1 MNKLWK
7 KISLVLM
14 SVLSVVCAVVPTTVF
29 ADADEDILVVAPT
42 IDNSN
47 GQLGLTI
54 TNVARAK
61 EVYNPGEDD
70 EKIANIKGRA
80 VGAAESA
87 PLTPLVYAD
96 ATTKNF
102 NVDADDQAEWKD
114 FSYIAFPGYNQ
125 HGNALG
131 STSDDSDQAASVV
144 STIGTSFNMLLEYIK
159 NITTKDFEDRSVF
172 ELAKF
177 FDKIGKGGNTIYIGL
192 PKDAAD
198 DATSDT
204 YMNIQY
210 GGVTAAQFE
219 AAGST
224 MDPELNGNYYA
235 YIEFFGPD
243 LPEGTPPKIVLQ
255 YKMPKGYAAGQKY
268 SEQWKDRT
276 ANDSSEIDYPQ
287 IDISWQGL
295 IRFAANAATR
305 GANTAIAN
313 ETFNSSGDDNIDSL
327 SNWFGNLIEKL
338 FASLGLYS
346 TAELM
351 TNGGTRG
358 AAYYMGVYP
367 YSWQKGF
374 NVVYWAAQV
383 VAFFILLVGILKLL
397 IRRNMAALGL
407 GDMKNTV
414 DLRAGILSYAETILM
429 MMLFPVFFTAMLQLN
444 ELIVDAFG
452 DLSSGSSITAGGFF
466 SNILYAIAYLCVMIK
481 LNVEYLVRA
490 ITVGTCYMI
499 SPITV
504 SSIALDPGR
513 KMYFNKQLRE
523 MFGNIFVQAFDAIC
537 YTVIAALAVG
547 TSKAIERII
556 LIYAFIPLNRWFKNN
571 VAGLEGTGGDR
582 IVDQADRARS
592 NFMGAA
598 FGNAGMALAHGVATG
613 AQRATD
619 NAAKKTAEAERDLNA
634 SIQQAKD
641 GAQNGNTKVR
651 SMEELSGQGAES
663 KGFDKNLAVQDIQEK
678 QKAYQDALAKQKRTE
693 TIAGGA
699 QFLTGLAALG
709 GGMLAAGDG
718 QNTSAW
724 FDMATGGGIVNGI
737 SNLRHGIGENSVS
750 NLSANRVNGMADNA
764 INNLQNGTWSSKGG
778 NNNSDWMEEQ
788 AQNDFGV
795 DGFSYDSAGNM
806 YGYWD
811 TTDMSPIQR
820 EMMENYARE
829 NNLDFQT
836 SADATHSQFAMPIS
850 KNDMRNE
857 DFRMHMG
864 NMGEI
869 AKNGENAE
877 IKYHTPI
884 AKSDVRGNMFKNTMH
899 DVAGTSDV
907 VKSNGR
913 YLGVFEPP
921 ARPAPG
927 TADIMVGSPPTGGS
941 GSIGPDNPP
950 PPPPG
955 GESAI
960 PMMDNSTMEV
970 VHKRLSEAGII
981 SEYNADK
988 GTVMFDANPSDLQN
1002 SRTVAVFDDVKN
1014 MMENGGQTVI
1024 FRDDKGSTVTRTI
1037 TNAEYAKPDFN
1048 RQEWIQQ
1055 NKPGENYKILSHSD
1069 NIDTYRQRNIHTEE
1083 VIHKTAPVEQPAPQS
1098 QPRNDTPRSTPGD
1111 YYANNE
1117 FNRNNH
1123 NNHNNNNRNNNG
1135 NNNHPK
1141 GGNGN
1146 SKPKK

>member
-1 MNKLWK
+1 M
-7 KISLVLM
+7 
-14 SVLSVVCAVVPTTVF
+14 
-29 ADADEDILVVAPT
+29 
-42 IDNSN
+42 
-47 GQLGLTI
+47 
-54 TNVARAK
+54 
-61 EVYNPGEDD
+61 
-70 EKIANIKGRA
+70 
-80 VGAAESA
+80 
-87 PLTPLVYAD
+87 
-96 ATTKNF
+96 
-102 NVDADDQAEWKD
+102 
-114 FSYIAFPGYNQ
+114 
-125 HGNALG
+125 
-131 STSDDSDQAASVV
+131 
-144 STIGTSFNMLLEYIK
+144 
-159 NITTKDFEDRSVF
+159 
-172 ELAKF
+172 AKF
-177 FDKIGKGGNTIYIGL
+177 FDSIGKGGDIDL
-192 PKDAAD
+192 KDD
-198 DATSDT
+198 DSTSLSDT
-204 YMNIQY
+204 YMHITY
-210 GGVTAAQFE
+210 GTSSATLATVGASVD
-219 AAGST
+219 SSIDPT
-224 MDPELNGNYYA
+224 MQATDYA
-235 YIEFFGPD
+235 IIEFFAPE
-243 LPEGTPPKIVLQ
+243 LPEGTPKKVALPFQ
-255 YKMPKGYAAGQKY
+255 MPKGYQTNQEY
-268 SEQWKDRT
+268 NTQWADRT
-276 ANDSSEIDYPQ
+276 RGGSDDPIPGYPQ
-287 IDISWQGL
+287 SRISWQGL

-313 ETFNSSGDDNIDSL
+313 EAFNSSGDDNIDSL

-466 SNILYAIAYLCVMIK
+466 SNILYAIAYLGVMIK

-592 NFMGAA
+592 NFMGATL
-598 FGNAGMALAHGVATG
+598 GNAGMALAHGVATG

-750 NLSANRVNGMADNA
+750 NMSANRVNGMADNA

-778 NNNSDWMEEQ
+778 NNSDDWMEEQ

-795 DGFSYDSAGNM
+795 DGFRYDSAGNM

-811 TTDMSPIQR
+811 TTDMSPVQR

-836 SADATHSQFAMPIS
+836 SADAEHSEFAMPIK

-884 AKSDVRGNMFKNTMH
+884 AKSDVRGNMFKNTLH
-899 DVAGTSDV
+899 DIAGTSDV
-907 VKSNGR
+907 VKNNGR
-913 YLGVFEPP
+913 YLGVFE
-921 ARPAPG
+921 RPTNFTPENGMLIHGA
-927 TADIMVGSPPTGGS
+927 PPTGSS
-941 GSIGPDNPP
+941 GGPDNPP
-950 PPPPG
+950 PPPSG
-955 GESAI
+955 GSAM

-970 VHKRLSEAGII
+970 VHKRLSEGGIM

-1024 FRDDKGSTVTRTI
+1024 FRNNDTGSTVTRTI
-1037 TNAEYAKPDFN
+1037 TNEEYAKPDFN
-1048 RQEWIQQ
+1048 RQDWIQQ
-1055 NKPGENYKILSHSD
+1055 NKPEGNYKILSHSD
-1069 NIDTYRQRNIHTEE
+1069 NIDTYRQRSINMEE
-1083 VIHKTAPVEQPAPQS
+1083 IVRKTAPVEHPSSPQPQT
-1098 QPRNDTPRSTPGD
+1098 QPHNDVPRSTPGD

-1123 NNHNNNNRNNNG
+1123 SSNNHSNNNG
-1135 NNNHPK
+1135 SNNHPK

-1146 SKPKK
+1146 PKHKK